1 MAERR
6 RSEKLQTFVY
16 VPIFKTVGE
25 GDEERTR
32 NGGRTKKTPAVFDP
46 QITQKLDSLWNN
58 KLCAR
63 VDLFSFH
70 GSIIRALRRA

>member
-46 QITQKLDSLWNN
+46 QITQKLDSL
-58 KLCAR
+58 
-63 VDLFSFH
+63 
-70 GSIIRALRRA
+70 